1 MQITS
6 STSPFLTV
14 VVFTFNSVKT
24 VIETLESVR
33 NQETHNVELIVA
45 DDCST
50 DGTQKLVSEWVATH
64 QAAFAR
70 CYTIFN
76 PINQG
81 ICQNVKRAYS
91 RATGVWIK
99 PIAGDDLFTPNAL
112 GVLVQRARS
121 VDNDVGLIIGRVQT
135 FFEDGSARTF
145 GDVLPPEDELR
156 ELEENALGLL
166 GRLVRENTIPAPSVM
181 VRRSSFEASG
191 GIDENFVHLDD
202 WPLSLNMLEAGAKIT
217 TVSDIL
223 VGYRVH
229 EGSISGKRSAATMN
243 PEFLRDLVKFYTRYQ
258 RRFFSTAER
267 IDKFI
272 YVARWKLALGIF
284 RNRPAAYSTTAILH
298 AFSPLQWQ
306 RQILVIRNTVLPR
319 KG

>member
-6 STSPFLTV
+6 STLPFLTV

-33 NQETHNVELIVA
+33 NQDTFNVELIVA

-50 DGTQKLVSEWVATH
+50 DGTQQLVSGWVSTH

-70 CYTIFN
+70 CHTIFN
-76 PINQG
+76 PVNQG

-91 RATGVWIK
+91 RASGVWIK
-99 PIAGDDLFTPNAL
+99 PIAGDDIFTPNAL
-112 GVLVQRARS
+112 GILADRARS
-121 VDNDVGLIIGRVQT
+121 VGEDVGLIIGRVQT
-135 FFEDGSARTF
+135 FFEDAGTRTF
-145 GDVLPPEDELR
+145 ANVLPSEHELR
-156 ELEENALGLL
+156 ELEENAPGLV
-166 GRLVRENTIPAPSVM
+166 GRLVRDNTIPAPSVM
-181 VRRSSFEASG
+181 VRRSSFEACG
-191 GIDENFVHLDD
+191 GIDESFVHLDD
-202 WPLSLNMLEAGAKIT
+202 WPLSLNMLEAGAKINT
-217 TVSDIL
+217 LLDVL

-229 EGSISGKRSAATMN
+229 GGSISGKRSAATMN
-243 PEFLRDLVKFYTRYQ
+243 PEFLRDLVKFYMRYQ

-272 YVARWKLALGIF
+272 YVARWKLALSIF
-284 RNRPAAYSTTAILH
+284 RNRPAAYSITAILH

-306 RQILVIRNTVLPR
+306 RQFLVIQKTVRNR
-319 KG
+319 KS